1 MTERK
6 MPIRKRPSSTQT
18 FPAELGAL
26 GNIRRTILFD
36 GVTPLE
42 FMPNLSEHCG
52 GARLFVKR
60 DDCTGLTFGGN
71 KVRQIEFY
79 LGEAV
84 AQRADTIL
92 ITGAVQSNFV
102 RTAAAAARQLGMEC
116 HIQQEERVA
125 NTDQQYRESGNVLIV
140 KLLGATL
147 SSYPS
152 GEDEAGADRQVGLI
166 ADELR
171 AQGRN
176 PYIIPLGPGHA
187 PLGALGYVVAAQEL
201 LHQVNESGLEV
212 ENVFVGSG
220 SGATHGGLLFG
231 LKTLGSKIGVIG
243 VCVRREAELQRERIA
258 NTCAQIAT
266 LLGTE
271 NPVADAD
278 IKLDDGFLAPGYGV
292 PGQSVLDAIMLAART
307 EGLILD
313 PVYTGKV
320 MAGTIHHAK
329 LASPESS
336 NIFLHTGGTPA
347 IFAYQDTLAAAAVS
361 HST

>member
-1 MTERK
+1 M
-6 MPIRKRPSSTQT
+6 QT
-18 FPAELGAL
+18 KTSCGESFPPELGAL
-26 GNIRRTILFD
+26 GKCPRKILFE
-36 GVTPLE
+36 GITPLE
-42 FMPNLSEHCG
+42 FMPNLSKRCD

-60 DDCTGLTFGGN
+60 DDCTGLAFGGN

-102 RTAAAAARQLGMEC
+102 RTAAAAARRLGMEC

-125 NTDQQYRESGNVLIV
+125 NTDQQYRESGNVLID

-152 GEDEAGADRQVGLI
+152 GEDEAGADRQIGLL
-166 ADELR
+166 AEELR
-171 AQGRN
+171 AQERN

-212 ENVFVGSG
+212 DNVFVGSG

-231 LKTLGSKIGVIG
+231 LKALGSEIGVVG
-243 VCVRREAELQRERIA
+243 VCVRREAELQHDRIA

-266 LLGTE
+266 LLGTG

-278 IKLDDGFLAPGYGV
+278 VMVDDGFLAPGYGV
-292 PGQSVLDAIMLAART
+292 PGQTVLDAIIIGART

-320 MAGTIHHAK
+320 MAGVIHHAK
-329 LASPESS
+329 LAGPDTT

-347 IFAYQDTLAAAAVS
+347 IFAYQDTLAAAAAA
-361 HST
+361 HAD

>member
-1 MTERK
+1 MGSEEK
-6 MPIRKRPSSTQT
+6 LAAQQPSSQK
-18 FPAELGAL
+18 LGAL
-26 GNIRRTILFD
+26 GSRPRKILFD

-42 FMPNLSEHCG
+42 LMPNLTKHCG
-52 GARLFVKR
+52 GAELFVKR
-60 DDCTGLTFGGN
+60 DDCTGLAFGGN

-79 LGEAV
+79 LGEAL

-125 NTDQQYRESGNVLIV
+125 KTDNVYRESGNVLVV

-147 SSYPS
+147 SSYPC
-152 GEDEAGADRQVGLI
+152 GEDEAGADRQVQKL
-166 ADELR
+166 ADEMR
-171 AQGRN
+171 AAGRN

-201 LHQVNESGLEV
+201 LGQINAAGLQVD
-212 ENVFVGSG
+212 NVFVGSG

-231 LKTLGSKIGVIG
+231 LKALGSKIGVVGI
-243 VCVRREAELQRERIA
+243 CVRREAKLQHERIA
-258 NTCAQIAT
+258 STCRQIAT
-266 LLGTE
+266 LLGKE
-271 NPVADAD
+271 NLVTDAD
-278 IKLDDGFLAPGYGV
+278 IKLDDEFLAPGYGI
-292 PGQSVLDAIMLAART
+292 PGKTVLDAIMVAART

-320 MAGTIHHAK
+320 MAGAIQHAK
-329 LASPESS
+329 RATPETT

-347 IFAYQDTLAAAAVS
+347 IFAYQDMLATAAVEFAG
-361 HST
+361 